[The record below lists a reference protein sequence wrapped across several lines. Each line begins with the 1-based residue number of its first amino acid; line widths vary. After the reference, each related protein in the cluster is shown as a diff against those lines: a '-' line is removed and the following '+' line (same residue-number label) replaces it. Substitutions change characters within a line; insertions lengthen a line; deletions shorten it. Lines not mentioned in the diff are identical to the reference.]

1 MITVRPHGERG
12 HSRLN
17 WLDSRHS
24 FSFGDYADPEHMGFS
39 VLRVI
44 NEDRIAP
51 GGGFPE
57 HGHRDMEIITYV
69 LEGELAHRDSTGNS
83 RVIRAG
89 EFQRM
94 SAGSGIAHS
103 EYNASATDPVH
114 LLQIWIFP
122 ATKGLPP
129 SYEQRPI
136 GSARGGPTLQLVA
149 SPDAEAGV
157 LKIHQD
163 VRLYVLRL
171 RPGETAALEL
181 AAGRRAYAQV
191 TNGAVGLNTE
201 HLGPGDGAALVR
213 ESRLSLVAVEPA
225 ELLLFDLP

>member
-1 MITVRPHGERG
+1 VITVRPHGERG
-12 HSRLN
+12 RSRLT

-24 FSFGDYADPEHMGFS
+24 FAFGDYADPEHMGFS

-83 RVIRAG
+83 EVIRAG

-103 EYNASATDPVH
+103 EYNASGTDPVH

-122 ATKGLPP
+122 ATKGLTP
-129 SYEQRPI
+129 SYEQRSV
-136 GSARGGPTLQLVA
+136 GRERSGTALQLVA
-149 SPDAEAGV
+149 SPDGQDGT
-157 LKIHQD
+157 LTIHQD
-163 VRLYVLRL
+163 ARLYLVRLRQ
-171 RPGETAALEL
+171 GEQTAHDIG
-181 AAGRRAYAQV
+181 AGRRVYAQV
-191 TNGAVGLNTE
+191 TNGKVELNA
-201 HLGPGDGAALVR
+201 HRLGAGDGAALVR
-213 ESRLSLVAVEPA
+213 EPQVVLNAIAPA